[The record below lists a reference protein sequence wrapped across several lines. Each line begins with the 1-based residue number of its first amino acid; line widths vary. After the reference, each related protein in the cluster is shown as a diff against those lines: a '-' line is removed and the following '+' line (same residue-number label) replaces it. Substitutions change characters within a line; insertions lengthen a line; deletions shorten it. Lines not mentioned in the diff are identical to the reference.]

1 MKLRLLSIAGL
12 AALTGALA
20 VAGCGSDDDSGGG
33 TSGSAGKSG
42 GAGGKSGGSG
52 TAGKGGGSAG
62 KGGSGTAGSEPMAG
76 SGGEPEGG
84 TGGAT
89 AGSNSGGKGGSTAG
103 SGGKGGSG
111 GSTAGSGG
119 KGGSGGSTAGAGGS
133 GGKGGAGGSTAGSGG
148 STAGAGG
155 STAGAGGSTAGSGG
169 STAGAGGSTAGA
181 GGSTAGAGGSTA
193 GAGGSTAGAG
203 GSTAGAGGTGGGCTA
218 TYATTVTGATAALLY
233 NFDGVTTV
241 PSGWSAAPGY
251 GTTDLAGAN
260 APTATI
266 SATEGK
272 FCPGA
277 LKGTYP
283 FTAYNLLN
291 NSQTQESGTLGFAP
305 SAALNW
311 TGKSKLHLWEK
322 VDITNGVTHLSFVQL
337 YVANAN
343 GANFKSAQVA
353 GGVFADGSWHE
364 IVFDL
369 AAASTAATNPLNLGA
384 IATYGLQV
392 ALKTAAT
399 APTGTPPTTIVYVDD
414 VWVE

>member
-133 GGKGGAGGSTAGSGG
+133 GGKGGAGG
-148 STAGAGG
+148 AGG

-193 GAGGSTAGAG
+193 GS
-203 GSTAGAGGTGGGCTA
+203 GGTGGAAAGSGGAAAGSGGSGPSATGCSKLTAPFATASTSSATVQSGYDLKFGTTANLTAATISSSIYVGAAGSATNLQYYVVSTIGGLSCTA
-218 TYATTVTGATAALLY
+218 YAPYIGVAGFTSGFAAATLNVSSMLAAPAATPPVTAAIAYCANNTQVPFDGLTVTGIGLS
-233 NFDGVTTV
+233 V
-241 PSGWSAAPGY
+241 
-251 GTTDLAGAN
+251 
-260 APTATI
+260 I
-266 SATEGK
+266 
-272 FCPGA
+272 
-277 LKGTYP
+277 
-283 FTAYNLLN
+283 
-291 NSQTQESGTLGFAP
+291 
-305 SAALNW
+305 
-311 TGKSKLHLWEK
+311 
-322 VDITNGVTHLSFVQL
+322 NG
-337 YVANAN
+337 
-343 GANFKSAQVA
+343 
-353 GGVFADGSWHE
+353 
-364 IVFDL
+364 
-369 AAASTAATNPLNLGA
+369 
-384 IATYGLQV
+384 
-392 ALKTAAT
+392 
-399 APTGTPPTTIVYVDD
+399 TGTPATTTVWLDSVTITGANPAIAAYPFSTSPTPFTVAGYPTITGAAVA
-414 VWVE
+414 WQATCP

>member
-133 GGKGGAGGSTAGSGG
+133 GGKGGAGGAGG

-193 GAGGSTAGAG
+193 GS
-203 GSTAGAGGTGGGCTA
+203 GGTGGAAAGSGGAAAGSGGSGPSATGCSKLTAPFATASTSSATVQSGYDLKFGTTANLTAATISSSIYVGAAGSATNLQYYVVSTIGGLSCTA
-218 TYATTVTGATAALLY
+218 YAPYIGVAGFTSGFAAATLNVSSMLAAPAATPPVTAAIAYCANNTQVPFDGLTVTGIGLS
-233 NFDGVTTV
+233 V
-241 PSGWSAAPGY
+241 
-251 GTTDLAGAN
+251 
-260 APTATI
+260 I
-266 SATEGK
+266 
-272 FCPGA
+272 
-277 LKGTYP
+277 
-283 FTAYNLLN
+283 
-291 NSQTQESGTLGFAP
+291 
-305 SAALNW
+305 
-311 TGKSKLHLWEK
+311 
-322 VDITNGVTHLSFVQL
+322 NG
-337 YVANAN
+337 
-343 GANFKSAQVA
+343 
-353 GGVFADGSWHE
+353 
-364 IVFDL
+364 
-369 AAASTAATNPLNLGA
+369 
-384 IATYGLQV
+384 
-392 ALKTAAT
+392 
-399 APTGTPPTTIVYVDD
+399 TGTPATTTVWLDSVTITGANPAIAAYPFSTSPTPFTVAGYPTITGAAVA
-414 VWVE
+414 WQATCP

>member
-12 AALTGALA
+12 AAITGALA

-133 GGKGGAGGSTAGSGG
+133 TAGSGG
-148 STAGAGG
+148 KGG
-155 STAGAGGSTAGSGG
+155 SGGADG

-193 GAGGSTAGAG
+193 GAGGAAAG
-203 GSTAGAGGTGGGCTA
+203 SGGTGGAAAGSGGAAAGSGGSGPSATGCSKLTAPFATASTSSTTVQSGYDLKFGTTANLTAATISSSIYVGAAGSATNMQYYVVSTIGGVSCTA
-218 TYATTVTGATAALLY
+218 YAAYIGVAGFTSGFAAATLNVASMLADPAATPPVTAAVAYCANSTQVPFDGLTVTGI
-233 NFDGVTTV
+233 G
-241 PSGWSAAPGY
+241 
-251 GTTDLAGAN
+251 
-260 APTATI
+260 
-266 SATEGK
+266 
-272 FCPGA
+272 
-277 LKGTYP
+277 
-283 FTAYNLLN
+283 LN
-291 NSQTQESGTLGFAP
+291 
-305 SAALNW
+305 
-311 TGKSKLHLWEK
+311 
-322 VDITNGVTHLSFVQL
+322 VING
-337 YVANAN
+337 
-343 GANFKSAQVA
+343 
-353 GGVFADGSWHE
+353 
-364 IVFDL
+364 
-369 AAASTAATNPLNLGA
+369 
-384 IATYGLQV
+384 
-392 ALKTAAT
+392 
-399 APTGTPPTTIVYVDD
+399 TGTPATTTVWLDSVTITGANPAIAAYPFSTSPTPFTVAGYPTITGAAVA
-414 VWVE
+414 WQATCP